1 MMSRVA
7 TALLSAAALLAGCAD
22 VPELDARIT
31 PAARTAPF
39 PALAPLAPVLD
50 AGMAGESDEMTA
62 EQLRARADRL
72 QARAAR
78 L

>member
-1 MMSRVA
+1 MSR
-7 TALLSAAALLAGCAD
+7 ALILMLPALALLAGCAD

-39 PALAPLAPVLD
+39 PALAPITPVIE
-50 AGMAGESDEMTA
+50 AGLAGESDEMTA
-62 EQLRARADRL
+62 EQLRARAARL
-72 QARAAR
+72 QARANS

>member
-1 MMSRVA
+1 MSR
-7 TALLSAAALLAGCAD
+7 ALILMLPALALLAGCAD

-39 PALAPLAPVLD
+39 PALAPITPVSE
-50 AGMAGESDEMTA
+50 AGLAGESDEMTA
-62 EQLRARADRL
+62 EQLRARAARL
-72 QARAAR
+72 QARANS

>member
-1 MMSRVA
+1 MSR
-7 TALLSAAALLAGCAD
+7 ALFLILPAFALLAGCAD

-39 PALAPLAPVLD
+39 PQLAPVAPLLE

-62 EQLRARADRL
+62 EQLRARAARL
-72 QARAAR
+72 QSRAAR

>member
-1 MMSRVA
+1 MSR
-7 TALLSAAALLAGCAD
+7 LLILMLPAMALLAGCAD

-39 PALAPLAPVLD
+39 PALAPIAPVIE
-50 AGMAGESDEMTA
+50 AGLTGDSDEMTA
-62 EQLRARADRL
+62 AQLRARAASL
-72 QARAAR
+72 EARARR

>member
-1 MMSRVA
+1 MSR
-7 TALLSAAALLAGCAD
+7 ALILMLPALALLAGCAD

-39 PALAPLAPVLD
+39 PALAPITPEIE
-50 AGMAGESDEMTA
+50 AGLAGESDEMTA
-62 EQLRARADRL
+62 EQLRARAARL
-72 QARAAR
+72 QARANS

>member
-1 MMSRVA
+1 MSRA
-7 TALLSAAALLAGCAD
+7 LILMLPALALLVGCAD

-39 PALAPLAPVLD
+39 PALAPITPVIE
-50 AGMAGESDEMTA
+50 AGLAGESDEMTA
-62 EQLRARADRL
+62 EQLRARAARL
-72 QARAAR
+72 QARANS

>member
-1 MMSRVA
+1 MSR
-7 TALLSAAALLAGCAD
+7 ALILMLPALALLAGCAD

-39 PALAPLAPVLD
+39 PALAPITPVIE
-50 AGMAGESDEMTA
+50 AGLAGESDKMTA
-62 EQLRARADRL
+62 EQLRARAARL
-72 QARAAR
+72 QARANS